1 MLANHHRI
9 VSTFLAV
16 AFVWGGGC
24 ATHLGQHLSGQVQAQ
39 GNESSQT
46 AKNPAL
52 LDPSLANKKA
62 PDVYKVKVA
71 TTKGDFV
78 IKVDR
83 SWAPNGADRFYNL
96 VDIGYFK
103 DIAIFRAIE
112 GFMFQFGIHG
122 DPAVSKQ
129 WREANIKDDPGA
141 GVSNRPG
148 FITFANAGP
157 NTRSVQLFIN
167 LGDNRRLDNMGFTPF
182 GQVVEGA
189 DVVLKINTEYGENPP
204 DVQGSFQARGNE
216 FILRKYPKLDM
227 IKSVTLLDQPEA
239 EKSPES
245 NPASTQEPTATKE

>member
-1 MLANHHRI
+1 MLVNHHRI
-9 VSTFLAV
+9 VSALMTI

-24 ATHLGQHLSGQVQAQ
+24 ATHLGRQLSSQVQAQ
-39 GNESSQT
+39 GNEQSQT

-52 LDPSLANKKA
+52 LDPSLANKTA
-62 PDVYKVKVA
+62 PDIYKVKVE
-71 TTKGDFV
+71 TSKGDFV

-122 DPAVSKQ
+122 DPTVSKK
-129 WREANIKDDPGA
+129 WRDANIKDDPAA

-216 FILRKYPKLDM
+216 FILRKFPKLDM
-227 IKSVTLLDQPEA
+227 IKSVTLVEQSEVDKAKNAESATTPE
-239 EKSPES
+239 
-245 NPASTQEPTATKE
+245 TTTKE